1 SCMYDID
8 FFLDVNKQSVYMN
21 LFPLNSDFDQDSM
34 VVVVFPADENVQLLT
49 QAVLVE
55 IGRAS

>member
-1 SCMYDID
+1 
-8 FFLDVNKQSVYMN
+8 MN

>member
-1 SCMYDID
+1 MYDID

-21 LFPLNSDFDQDSM
+21 VFPLNSDFDQDSM

-49 QAVLVE
+49 RAVLVE

>member
-1 SCMYDID
+1 MYDID

-21 LFPLNSDFDQDSM
+21 VFPLNSDFDQDSM

>member
-1 SCMYDID
+1 MYDID
-8 FFLDVNKQSVYMN
+8 FFHGVNKQSVYMN
-21 LFPLNSDFDQDSM
+21 VFSLNSDFDQDSM